1 MTDLEQEAVKF
12 REARRQETA
21 KEASDRSALRFYMG
35 CAMSGLIASSK
46 GYTRPDEIVHEAAEY
61 ARAALKKELSGF

>member
-1 MTDLEQEAVKF
+1 
-12 REARRQETA
+12 
-21 KEASDRSALRFYMG
+21 MG